1 MLYMDRRCSRCGAVV
16 AFKSYRDRAEKAALE
31 LSGNAALRRDLGAR
45 DDETMCEF
53 AVRLVRERD
62 EAREEV
68 KQWRLGRARACACVS
83 CEGPLT
89 CARCVPV
96 QTGGSLMA
104 LSNRLVDAEARLKEL
119 ADKCDSLLG
128 RVQLLE
134 GKTRNLGGD
143 GKWHVDSSLTK
154 TGPTLKPT
162 PPVNMAQKLK
172 DARAALTC
180 RNCGGIGG
188 AHAGM
193 RRRAGAYRVKSRERA
208 AARPDAE
215 LRGGDLMKTPRDI
228 AHEAL
233 VGLGLGPGGSVT
245 KVEVE
250 CAKRGMVEA
259 LRWMIQGFYAD
270 PSEFHCIEAKLAELE
285 KS

>member
-1 MLYMDRRCSRCGAVV
+1 MTMKRAALIGLAL
-16 AFKSYRDRAEKAALE
+16 KSYRDRAEVAE
-31 LSGNAALRRDLGAR
+31 
-45 DDETMCEF
+45 
-53 AVRLVRERD
+53 RERD
-62 EAREEV
+62 EAKAELSIEAALHDDTRKERDRVADALDKKSRE
-68 KQWRLGRARACACVS
+68 
-83 CEGPLT
+83 
-89 CARCVPV
+89 RCVPV